1 MLDQINKKY
10 KFENKY
16 FEDPNLL
23 KEKIINKTI
32 IPHQVIPTRSSRK
45 KNLLAV
51 VPLLL
56 W

>member
-23 KEKIINKTI
+23 KEKNNK
-32 IPHQVIPTRSSRK
+32 QNYYSSSSRIPTRSSIK
-45 KNLLAV
+45 KFVGYRA
-51 VPLLL
+51 LLL
-56 W
+56 F